1 MNDYINL
8 WEGVLAEV
16 EHSTSKTN
24 FSTWFKGTH
33 IIKID
38 EGVVHLGVPSP
49 FAYDWL
55 SSKFHNETLRAL
67 RKLNDHVRALEYIIV
82 KEEDKKKIE
91 DKKKHQAAPTISM
104 PLENYYI
111 NKDDNLNPRYLF
123 DNFIV
128 GPFNELAHAASQAV
142 IKNPGTSYNPLFI
155 YGDTGR
161 GKTHL
166 IQAVGNHI
174 KQNFPDKKVFYLT
187 SERFG

>member
-16 EHSTSKTN
+16 EHSTSKNN

-67 RKLNDHVRALEYIIV
+67 RKLNEHIRALEYTIV
-82 KEEDKKKIE
+82 KKEEKKKVKQKR
-91 DKKKHQAAPTISM
+91 KKIRH
-104 PLENYYI
+104 
-111 NKDDNLNPRYLF
+111 RLF
-123 DNFIV
+123 
-128 GPFNELAHAASQAV
+128 PC
-142 IKNPGTSYNPLFI
+142 
-155 YGDTGR
+155 R
-161 GKTHL
+161 
-166 IQAVGNHI
+166 
-174 KQNFPDKKVFYLT
+174 
-187 SERFG
+187 